1 MRIFRYSI
9 ALMLLAGCAGHPK
22 LYHFPERTSGIKLSA
37 NKKEVPV
44 IKDDVVPEVR
54 YASANTSVLPEIVK
68 SNSAVKK
75 IPLYKERKKSPAFK
89 RLFTSAEAVKRS
101 TGLGELDSDLK
112 FAIIF
117 SVAGFVSLVLMVL
130 AKIFGIMGGIG
141 LIIGVVFFTK
151 WLLEQ

>member
-9 ALMLLAGCAGHPK
+9 AIMLLTGCAGHPK

-37 NKKEVPV
+37 NKKEGSVKRQDV
-44 IKDDVVPEVR
+44 IPEVLSV
-54 YASANTSVLPEIVK
+54 SANTSALPEIVK